1 MRLCWFPPAE
11 SEVLSCWLE
20 MPTSFLGTCQQE
32 ETGVGAVVREW
43 GPRGPGQALRAAP
56 RARVGPSLPSPST
69 SVHWWGAAGLQCP
82 RRQVSQLSVRFNEH
96 LNRDSFMCFWGYTSK
111 CGFFTNTVSGEFN

>member
-69 SVHWWGAAGLQCP
+69 VCPGGALPAFSARDVRSLNLASGL
-82 RRQVSQLSVRFNEH
+82 
-96 LNRDSFMCFWGYTSK
+96 TSI
-111 CGFFTNTVSGEFN
+111 